1 MAFAGKVW
9 RLLVGIKDALAL
21 IFLLLFFMALFAVL
35 SARPNPGMVR
45 DGALLLDINGSV
57 VEEVSR
63 VDPLQ
68 LLISQTLPVREYAA
82 RDLVRAIDEAAADK
96 RIEALALDLT
106 GFLGG
111 GAVHMSEIAGALDRF
126 KATEKPIYS
135 YAYAYGDDAMLL
147 AAHSDEI
154 WVDPMGGVAIMGPG
168 GESPYFAQALDRF
181 NITANVYRVGT
192 YKSAVEPYTQS
203 GMSPEA
209 RENLSQL
216 LATLWQEWRA
226 SISAARP
233 QAEIDLVTQDVEA
246 WLAASNN
253 DIAKASLAA
262 GLADRIG
269 TRVEWGEHIATQ
281 VGEDDWSD
289 EPGAFASTQYDPW
302 LAEVEQNEKS
312 GNEGRIAVI
321 TVDGEISDGEAGPG
335 SAGAAR
341 IARLLDN
348 ALDDD
353 LDALVVRVNSP
364 GGTVTG
370 SETIRRAIMRHRDA
384 GTPIAVSMGNYAASG
399 GYWIATPA
407 ERIFAEPETLTGSIG
422 VFLMVPS
429 FEDLLA
435 EYGVTTDGVRTTGLS
450 GQPDVLAGFTPEA
463 DAVLQATTENFYAQF
478 LALVAQSRNITPAR
492 ADELGQGRV
501 WDGGAARQ
509 LGLVDQFGDLD
520 AAIAWAASRAD
531 LETDSYEVRFLGD
544 DTPTYDTLLAR
555 MVMGN
560 SDARVEGSRD
570 VATIFARREV
580 AQLGQVFDGI
590 DSFMAAE
597 GVQAR
602 CLECAILPGTLR
614 PSAAQVASRPWLA
627 LLGRFRFRLSEARRC
642 ANQGL
647 VLASRKWQRPA
658 PAVNRRARSSVVEH
672 TLHTGGVASSILA
685 APTIIFS
692 GPRAA

>member
-9 RLLVGIKDALAL
+9 RLLVGVKDALAL
-21 IFLLLFFMALFAVL
+21 ILLLLFFMALFAIL

-57 VEEVSR
+57 VEEVSPI
-63 VDPLQ
+63 DPLQ
-68 LLISQTLPVREYAA
+68 ALLSQAIPVREYAA
-82 RDLVRAIDEAAADK
+82 RDLVRAIDGAAADE
-96 RIEALALDLT
+96 RVEALALDLT

-126 KATEKPIYS
+126 KATDKPIYT
-135 YAYAYGDDAMLL
+135 YAYAYSDDAMLL
-147 AAHSDEI
+147 AARSDEI

-168 GESPYFAQALDRF
+168 GESPYYAQALDRF
-181 NITANVYRVGT
+181 DITANVYRVGT

-209 RENLSQL
+209 RENLTQL

-226 SISAARP
+226 SVSAARP
-233 QAEIDLVTQDVEA
+233 QAEIDLVTQDVEG

-253 DIAKASLAA
+253 DLAQASLAA

-269 TRVEWGEHIATQ
+269 TRVEWGERIATQ
-281 VGEDDWSD
+281 VGENEWSD

-302 LAEVEQNEKS
+302 LAEVERTEAFGDK
-312 GNEGRIAVI
+312 GRIGVI

-364 GGTVTG
+364 GGSVTG

-422 VFLMVPS
+422 VFLVVPS
-429 FEDLLA
+429 FENLLA

-450 GQPDVLAGFTPEA
+450 GQPDILAGFTPEVNT
-463 DAVLQATTENFYAQF
+463 VLQATTENIYAQF

-520 AAIAWAASRAD
+520 AAIVWAAGRAD
-531 LETDSYEVRFLGD
+531 LEADSYEVRYLGD
-544 DTPTYDTLLAR
+544 DTPAYDTLLAR
-555 MVMGN
+555 LVMGDG
-560 SDARVEGSRD
+560 DARSDGGRD
-570 VATIFARREV
+570 IASIFARREV
-580 AQLGQVFDGI
+580 ARLGSVIDGI

-602 CLECAILPGTLR
+602 CLECAVVPGTR
-614 PSAAQVASRPWLA
+614 RDSASQTAPHSWLA
-627 LLGRFRFRLSEARRC
+627 ILGRL
-642 ANQGL
+642 GL
-647 VLASRKWQRPA
+647 D
-658 PAVNRRARSSVVEH
+658 
-672 TLHTGGVASSILA
+672 
-685 APTIIFS
+685 
-692 GPRAA
+692 

>member
-1 MAFAGKVW
+1 MAFARKVW

-21 IFLLLFFMALFAVL
+21 IFLLLFFASLFAIL
-35 SARPNPGMVR
+35 SMRPNPGMVR
-45 DGALLLDINGSV
+45 DGALLLDIDGSV
-57 VEEVSR
+57 VEEVAA

-68 LLISQTLPVREYAA
+68 ALISQTVPVREYAA
-82 RDLVRAIDEAAADK
+82 RDLVHAIDEAAGDE

-111 GAVHMSEIAGALDRF
+111 GAVHMSELAGALDRF
-126 KATEKPIYS
+126 RAADKPIYA

-147 AAHSDEI
+147 AAHADEI
-154 WVDPMGGVAIMGPG
+154 WLDPMGGVAIMGPG
-168 GESPYFAQALDRF
+168 GESPYFGQALERF
-181 NITANVYRVGT
+181 NVTANVYRVGT

-226 SISAARP
+226 NVSTARP
-233 QAEIDLVTQDVEA
+233 QANIDLVTQDVAA

-253 DIAKASLAA
+253 DIAQASLAA
-262 GLADRIG
+262 GLVDRLG
-269 TRVEWGEHIATQ
+269 TRVEWGERIANE

-289 EPGAFASTQYDPW
+289 EPGTFANTQYDPW
-302 LAEVEQNEKS
+302 LAEVQRNVEFGS
-312 GNEGRIAVI
+312 DGRIAVV
-321 TVDGEISDGEAGPG
+321 TVDGEISDGDAGPG
-335 SAGAAR
+335 SAGAER
-341 IARLLDN
+341 IAGLLDD

-370 SETIRRAIMRHRDA
+370 SETIRRAIMRHRA
-384 GTPIAVSMGNYAASG
+384 VGTPVAVSMGNYAASG

-422 VFLMVPS
+422 VFLVVPS

-450 GQPDVLAGFTPEA
+450 GQPNILSGFTPEA
-463 DAVLQATTENFYAQF
+463 DAVLQASTENFYTRF
-478 LALVAQSRNITPAR
+478 LTLVAEARNITPER

-520 AAIAWAASRAD
+520 TAIAWAAGRAD
-531 LETDSYEVRFLGD
+531 LEEGSYEVRYLGKD
-544 DTPTYDTLLAR
+544 APSYDTLLAQLL
-555 MVMGN
+555 MGGN
-560 SDARVEGSRD
+560 DAREEGARD
-570 VATIFARREV
+570 VASIFARRE
-580 AQLGQVFDGI
+580 AARLGQVVDGL
-590 DSFMAAE
+590 DRFMAVE

-602 CLECAILPGTLR
+602 CLECVAVPGAAR
-614 PSAAQVASRPWLA
+614 SVSAPAKPSSWW
-627 LLGRFRFRLSEARRC
+627 S
-642 ANQGL
+642 
-647 VLASRKWQRPA
+647 VLARLGLR
-658 PAVNRRARSSVVEH
+658 
-672 TLHTGGVASSILA
+672 
-685 APTIIFS
+685 
-692 GPRAA
+692 

>member
-21 IFLLLFFMALFAVL
+21 IFLLLFFLALFAVL

-45 DGALLLDINGSV
+45 EGALLLDIDGSV
-57 VEEVSR
+57 VEEVAPI
-63 VDPLQ
+63 DPLQ
-68 LLISQTLPVREYAA
+68 ALISQSLPVREYAA

-111 GAVHMSEIAGALDRF
+111 GAVHMSEISGALDRF
-126 KATEKPIYS
+126 SAAGKPI
-135 YAYAYGDDAMLL
+135 YAYAYAYSDDSMLL
-147 AAHSDEI
+147 AAHADEI

-168 GESPYFAQALDRF
+168 GESPYFDEALDRF

-226 SISAARP
+226 NVTSARP
-233 QAEIDLVTQDVEA
+233 QADIDMVTQDVA
-246 WLAASNN
+246 GWLAASGNN
-253 DIAKASLAA
+253 IAQASIAA

-269 TRVEWGEHIATQ
+269 TRVEWGERIANE
-281 VGEDDWSD
+281 VGEADWTD
-289 EPGAFASTQYDPW
+289 EPGAFASTTYEPW
-302 LAEVEQNEKS
+302 LAEVNRTTQF
-312 GNEGRIAVI
+312 GNDGRIAVVTI
-321 TVDGEISDGEAGPG
+321 DGEISDGDAGPG

-341 IARLLDN
+341 IERLLNN

-353 LDALVVRVNSP
+353 LDGLVVRINSP

-370 SETIRRAIMRHRDA
+370 SETIRRAIMRHRNA
-384 GTPIAVSMGNYAASG
+384 GTPVAVSMGNYAASG
-399 GYWIATPA
+399 GYWVATPA

-422 VFLMVPS
+422 VFLIVPS
-429 FEDLLA
+429 FENLLA

-450 GQPDVLAGFTPEA
+450 GQPDILAGFTPEA
-463 DAVLQATTENFYAQF
+463 DAVLQASTENFYSRF
-478 LALVAQSRNITPAR
+478 LALVAQSRGITPAR

-520 AAIAWAASRAD
+520 TAIAWTAGRAD
-531 LETDSYEVRFLGD
+531 LEEGSYEVRYLGEN
-544 DTPTYDTLLAR
+544 TPTYDTLLAQLLI
-555 MVMGN
+555 GDD
-560 SDARVEGSRD
+560 SAQEEAGGDIAS
-570 VATIFARREV
+570 IFARREV
-580 AQLGQVFDGI
+580 ARFGQVLDGI
-590 DSFMAAE
+590 DSLMAVE

-602 CLECAILPGTLR
+602 CLECALLPGKPR
-614 PSAAQVASRPWLA
+614 GDRS
-627 LLGRFRFRLSEARRC
+627 RLSTGSWMSLFTRF
-642 ANQGL
+642 GL
-647 VLASRKWQRPA
+647 Y
-658 PAVNRRARSSVVEH
+658 
-672 TLHTGGVASSILA
+672 
-685 APTIIFS
+685 
-692 GPRAA
+692 

>member
-1 MAFAGKVW
+1 MAFARKVW

-21 IFLLLFFMALFAVL
+21 LFLLLFFASLFAIL
-35 SARPNPGMVR
+35 SMRPNPGMVR

-57 VEEVSR
+57 VEEVAP
-63 VDPLQ
+63 VDPIQ
-68 LLISQTLPVREYAA
+68 ALISQTVPVREYAA
-82 RDLVRAIDEAAADK
+82 RDLVHAIDEAAGDE

-126 KATEKPIYS
+126 SAADKRIYA
-135 YAYAYGDDAMLL
+135 YAYAYGDDSMLL
-147 AAHSDEI
+147 AAHADEI
-154 WVDPMGGVAIMGPG
+154 WLDPMGGVAIMGPG
-168 GESPYFAQALDRF
+168 GESPYFGQALERF
-181 NITANVYRVGT
+181 NVTANVYRVGT

-226 SISAARP
+226 NVSTARP
-233 QAEIDLVTQDVEA
+233 QADIDLVTQDVAA

-253 DIAKASLAA
+253 DIAQASLAA
-262 GLADRIG
+262 GLVDRLG
-269 TRVEWGEHIATQ
+269 TRVEWGERISNE

-289 EPGAFASTQYDPW
+289 EPGTFANTQYDPW
-302 LAEVEQNEKS
+302 LAEVQRNLEFGS
-312 GNEGRIAVI
+312 DGRIAVV
-321 TVDGEISDGEAGPG
+321 TVDGEISDGKAGPG
-335 SAGAAR
+335 SAGAER
-341 IARLLDN
+341 IAGLLDD

-370 SETIRRAIMRHRDA
+370 SETIRRAIMRHRAA
-384 GTPIAVSMGNYAASG
+384 GTPVAVSMGNYAASG

-422 VFLMVPS
+422 VFLVVPS

-450 GQPDVLAGFTPEA
+450 GQPNILSGFTPEA
-463 DAVLQATTENFYAQF
+463 DAVLQASTENFYTRF
-478 LALVAQSRNITPAR
+478 LTLVSEARNITPER

-520 AAIAWAASRAD
+520 TAIAWAAGRAN
-531 LETDSYEVRFLGD
+531 LEEGSYEVRYLGK
-544 DTPTYDTLLAR
+544 DTPSYDTLLAQ
-555 MVMGN
+555 MLMGGN
-560 SDARVEGSRD
+560 EARDEGARD
-570 VATIFARREV
+570 VASIFARRE
-580 AQLGQVFDGI
+580 AARLGQVVDGL
-590 DSFMAAE
+590 DRFMAVE

-602 CLECAILPGTLR
+602 CLECVAVPGAMR
-614 PSAAQVASRPWLA
+614 GQ
-627 LLGRFRFRLSEARRC
+627 
-642 ANQGL
+642 
-647 VLASRKWQRPA
+647 
-658 PAVNRRARSSVVEH
+658 H
-672 TLHTGGVASSILA
+672 
-685 APTIIFS
+685 APTRPPS
-692 GPRAA
+692 WLSLLARLGLD

>member
-9 RLLVGIKDALAL
+9 RLWVGVKDALAL
-21 IFLLLFFMALFAVL
+21 LFLLLFFMALFAVL

-45 DGALLLDINGSV
+45 DGALLLDLNGSI
-57 VEEVSR
+57 VEEVSPI
-63 VDPLQ
+63 DPIQ
-68 LLISQTLPVREYAA
+68 ALISQSVPVREYAV
-82 RDLVRAIDEAAADK
+82 RDLVRAIDEAATDD
-96 RIEALALDLT
+96 RIEVLALDLT
-106 GFLGG
+106 SFLGG
-111 GAVHMSEIAGALDRF
+111 GAVHISEIGGALDRF
-126 KATEKPIYS
+126 KAAEKPVYT

-154 WVDPMGGVAIMGPG
+154 WVDPMGGVAIRGPG

-209 RENLSQL
+209 RESLSQL

-226 SISAARP
+226 TVSTARP
-233 QAEIDLVTQDVEA
+233 QADIDLVTQDVEG

-253 DIAKASLAA
+253 DIAQASLAA

-269 TRVEWGEHIATQ
+269 TRVEWGEHIATL
-281 VGEDDWSD
+281 VGENDWSD
-289 EPGAFASTQYDPW
+289 EPGTFASTQYDPW
-302 LAEVEQNEKS
+302 LAEVIRNEEF
-312 GNEGRIAVI
+312 GGDGRIAVI

-335 SAGAAR
+335 SAGATR

-353 LDALVVRVNSP
+353 LDGLVVRVNSP

-407 ERIFAEPETLTGSIG
+407 ERIFAEPQTLTGSIG
-422 VFLMVPS
+422 VFLIVPS
-429 FEDLLA
+429 FQDLLA

-450 GQPDVLAGFTPEA
+450 GQPDVLGGFTPEA

-478 LALVAQSRNITPAR
+478 LALVAQSRDITPAR

-531 LETDSYEVRFLGD
+531 LDAGSYEVRFLGD
-544 DTPTYDTLLAR
+544 DTPAYDTLLAR
-555 MVMGN
+555 LVMGN
-560 SDARVEGSRD
+560 DDARADGPRD
-570 VATIFARREV
+570 VASIFARREV
-580 AQLGQVFDGI
+580 ARLGQVVDGI

-602 CLECAILPGTLR
+602 CLECAVIPGA
-614 PSAAQVASRPWLA
+614 PSRSSTKSAPQTWLA
-627 LLGRFRFRLSEARRC
+627 ILGRLGFD
-642 ANQGL
+642 
-647 VLASRKWQRPA
+647 
-658 PAVNRRARSSVVEH
+658 
-672 TLHTGGVASSILA
+672 
-685 APTIIFS
+685 
-692 GPRAA
+692 

>member
-9 RLLVGIKDALAL
+9 KLLVGVKDALAL

-45 DGALLLDINGSV
+45 DGALLLDINGIV
-57 VEEVSR
+57 VEEVAPI
-63 VDPLQ
+63 DPLQ
-68 LLISQTLPVREYAA
+68 ALISQSIPVREYAA
-82 RDLVRAIDEAAADK
+82 RDLVRSIDEAAGDE

-126 KATEKPIYS
+126 SAANKPIYS
-135 YAYAYGDDAMLL
+135 YAYAYGDDALLL
-147 AAHSDEI
+147 AAHADEI
-154 WVDPMGGVAIMGPG
+154 WVDPMGGIAIMGPG

-226 SISAARP
+226 NVSSARP
-233 QAEIDLVTQDVEA
+233 QADIDLVTQDVSG

-253 DIAKASLAA
+253 DIAQASLAA

-269 TRVEWGEHIATQ
+269 TRVEWGERIATL
-281 VGEDDWSD
+281 VGEDEWSD
-289 EPGAFASTQYDPW
+289 EPGTFASTQYDPW
-302 LAEVEQNEKS
+302 LAEVRSNVDT
-312 GNEGRIAVI
+312 GGDGRIAVV
-321 TVDGEISDGEAGPG
+321 TVDGEITDGEAGPG
-335 SAGAAR
+335 SAGAMR
-341 IARLLDN
+341 IARLLDD
-348 ALDDD
+348 ALDDN

-384 GTPIAVSMGNYAASG
+384 GTPVAVSMGNYAASG

-422 VFLMVPS
+422 VFLVVPS
-429 FEDLLA
+429 FEGLLA

-450 GQPDVLAGFTPEA
+450 GQPDILAGFTPEA
-463 DAVLQATTENFYAQF
+463 NAVLQASTENFYTRF
-478 LALVAQSRNITPAR
+478 LALVAQSRGITPER
-492 ADELGQGRV
+492 ADELGQGQV

-520 AAIAWAASRAD
+520 AAIAWAASRAN
-531 LETDSYEVRFLGD
+531 LEEGSYEVRFLGSGA
-544 DTPTYDTLLAR
+544 PTYDSLLAQLLLN
-555 MVMGN
+555 GN
-560 SDARVEGSRD
+560 DAKDDSARD
-570 VATIFARREV
+570 VASIFARRETARMGQIV
-580 AQLGQVFDGI
+580 GQLNQFVTV
-590 DSFMAAE
+590 E

-602 CLECAILPGTLR
+602 CLECAAIP
-614 PSAAQVASRPWLA
+614 AS
-627 LLGRFRFRLSEARRC
+627 
-642 ANQGL
+642 
-647 VLASRKWQRPA
+647 
-658 PAVNRRARSSVVEH
+658 ARSVSMQD
-672 TLHTGGVASSILA
+672 ASSSWLSLLA
-685 APTIIFS
+685 RVI
-692 GPRAA
+692 RE

>member
-9 RLLVGIKDALAL
+9 RLLVGVKDALAL
-21 IFLLLFFMALFAVL
+21 ILLLLFFMALFAIL

-57 VEEVSR
+57 VEEVSPI
-63 VDPLQ
+63 DPLQ
-68 LLISQTLPVREYAA
+68 ALLSQAIPVREYAA
-82 RDLVRAIDEAAADK
+82 RDLVRAIDGAAADE
-96 RIEALALDLT
+96 RVEALALDLT
-106 GFLGG
+106 GLLGG

-126 KATEKPIYS
+126 KATDKPIYT
-135 YAYAYGDDAMLL
+135 YAYAYSDDAMLL
-147 AAHSDEI
+147 AARSDEI

-168 GESPYFAQALDRF
+168 GESPYYAQALDRF
-181 NITANVYRVGT
+181 DITANVYRVGT

-209 RENLSQL
+209 RENLTQL

-226 SISAARP
+226 SVSAARP
-233 QAEIDLVTQDVEA
+233 QAEIDLVTQDVEG

-253 DIAKASLAA
+253 DLAQASLAA

-269 TRVEWGEHIATQ
+269 TRVEWGERIATQ
-281 VGEDDWSD
+281 VGENEWSD

-302 LAEVEQNEKS
+302 LAEVERTEAFGDK
-312 GNEGRIAVI
+312 GRIGVI

-341 IARLLDN
+341 ITRLLDN

-364 GGTVTG
+364 GGSVTG

-422 VFLMVPS
+422 VFLVVPS
-429 FEDLLA
+429 FENLLA

-450 GQPDVLAGFTPEA
+450 GQPDILAGFTPEVNT
-463 DAVLQATTENFYAQF
+463 VLQATTENIYAQF

-520 AAIAWAASRAD
+520 AAIVWAAGRAD
-531 LETDSYEVRFLGD
+531 LEADSYEVRYLGD
-544 DTPTYDTLLAR
+544 DTPAYDTLLAR
-555 MVMGN
+555 LVMGDG
-560 SDARVEGSRD
+560 DARSEGGHDIAS
-570 VATIFARREV
+570 IFARREV
-580 AQLGQVFDGI
+580 ARLGSVIDGI

-602 CLECAILPGTLR
+602 CLECAVVPGTR
-614 PSAAQVASRPWLA
+614 RDSASQTAPHSWLA
-627 LLGRFRFRLSEARRC
+627 ILGRL
-642 ANQGL
+642 GL
-647 VLASRKWQRPA
+647 D
-658 PAVNRRARSSVVEH
+658 
-672 TLHTGGVASSILA
+672 
-685 APTIIFS
+685 
-692 GPRAA
+692 

>member
-9 RLLVGIKDALAL
+9 RLLVGVKDALAL
-21 IFLLLFFMALFAVL
+21 LFLLLFFMALFAVL
-35 SARPNPGMVR
+35 SARPNPGLVR

-57 VEEVSR
+57 VEEESPI
-63 VDPLQ
+63 DPLQ
-68 LLISQTLPVREYAA
+68 ALISQSIPVREYAA
-82 RDLVRAIDEAAADK
+82 RDLVQAIDQAAGDD

-111 GAVHMSEIAGALDRF
+111 GAVHMSEITGALDRF
-126 KATEKPIYS
+126 KATEKPIYA

-147 AAHSDEI
+147 AAHADEI

-168 GESPYFAQALDRF
+168 GENLYFAQALERF
-181 NITANVYRVGT
+181 NITAHVYRVGT

-209 RENLSQL
+209 RENLTQL
-216 LATLWQEWRA
+216 LSTLWQEWRA
-226 SISAARP
+226 NVTAARP
-233 QAEIDLVTQDVEA
+233 QAEIDLVTQDVAA

-253 DIAKASLAA
+253 NLAEASLAA

-269 TRVEWGEHIATQ
+269 TRVEWGEHIANQ

-302 LAEVEQNEKS
+302 LAEVDAKRDT
-312 GNEGRIAVI
+312 GDDGRIGVI

-335 SAGAAR
+335 AAGATR

-353 LDALVVRVNSP
+353 LDALVVRINSP

-370 SETIRRAIMRHRDA
+370 SETIRRAIMRHRNA

-422 VFLMVPS
+422 VFVVIPS
-429 FEDLLA
+429 FENLLA
-435 EYGVTTDGVRTTGLS
+435 DYGVTSDGVRTTGLS

-463 DAVLQATTENFYAQF
+463 DAVLQATTESFYTQF
-478 LALVAQSRNITPAR
+478 LALVAEARNITPAR

-520 AAIAWAASRAD
+520 AAIAWAATRAD
-531 LETDSYEVRFLGD
+531 LEADSYEVRFLGD
-544 DTPTYDTLLAR
+544 DANPYDTLLAQ
-555 MVMGN
+555 MVMG
-560 SDARVEGSRD
+560 SDETQAHAGRD
-570 VATIFARREV
+570 VASIFARREV
-580 AQLGQVFDGI
+580 ARLGEVMGGMN
-590 DSFMAAE
+590 SFMAAE

-602 CLECAILPGTLR
+602 CLECTIMPGAHR
-614 PSAAQVASRPWLA
+614 VPDAQGAWHPWMA
-627 LLGRFRFRLSEARRC
+627 LLGRL
-642 ANQGL
+642 GL
-647 VLASRKWQRPA
+647 D
-658 PAVNRRARSSVVEH
+658 
-672 TLHTGGVASSILA
+672 
-685 APTIIFS
+685 
-692 GPRAA
+692 

>member
-21 IFLLLFFMALFAVL
+21 IFLLLFFSALFAIL

-45 DGALLLDINGSV
+45 EGALLLDIDGSV
-57 VEEVSR
+57 VEEVSAI
-63 VDPLQ
+63 DPLQ
-68 LLISQTLPVREYAA
+68 ALISQTVPVREYAV
-82 RDLVRAIDEAAADK
+82 RDIVQAVDGAAADE
-96 RIEALALDLT
+96 RIEVLALDLT
-106 GFLGG
+106 SFLGG

-126 KATEKPIYS
+126 RAAGKPVYT

-154 WVDPMGGVAIMGPG
+154 WVDPMGGVAIRGPG
-168 GESPYFAQALDRF
+168 GESLYYAQALERF

-209 RENLSQL
+209 QENLSQL

-226 SISAARP
+226 NVSSARP
-233 QAEIDLVTQDVEA
+233 QADIELVTQNVEE

-253 DIAKASLAA
+253 DIAQASVAA

-269 TRVEWGEHIATQ
+269 TRVEWGDRIATE
-281 VGEDDWSD
+281 VGEDEWSD
-289 EPGAFASTQYDPW
+289 EPGSFAATRYDPW
-302 LAEVEQNEKS
+302 LAELRRDLEFGS
-312 GNEGRIAVI
+312 EGRIAVI

-335 SAGAAR
+335 SAGATR
-341 IARLLDN
+341 IARLLDD

-384 GTPIAVSMGNYAASG
+384 GTPVAVSMANYAASG

-422 VFLMVPS
+422 VFLVVPS
-429 FEDLLA
+429 FEELLA
-435 EYGVTTDGVRTTGLS
+435 EYGVTSDGVRTTPLS
-450 GQPDVLAGFTPEA
+450 GQPDLLAGFTPEA
-463 DAVLQATTENFYAQF
+463 DAVLQASTTNFYAQF
-478 LALVAQSRNITPAR
+478 LALVAQSRGITPER

-520 AAIAWAASRAD
+520 TAIAWAAGRAD
-531 LETDSYEVRFLGD
+531 LEEGSFEIRYLGAD
-544 DTPTYDTLLAR
+544 APSYDTLLAQLI
-555 MVMGN
+555 MGG
-560 SDARVEGSRD
+560 DEARDSEARD
-570 VATIFARREV
+570 VASIFARREV
-580 AQLGQVFDGI
+580 ARLGEVVAGL

-602 CLECAILPGTLR
+602 CMECAIIPGSSRARMRHTSPGT
-614 PSAAQVASRPWLA
+614 WLT
-627 LLGRFRFRLSEARRC
+627 LLAHLGMD
-642 ANQGL
+642 
-647 VLASRKWQRPA
+647 
-658 PAVNRRARSSVVEH
+658 
-672 TLHTGGVASSILA
+672 
-685 APTIIFS
+685 
-692 GPRAA
+692 